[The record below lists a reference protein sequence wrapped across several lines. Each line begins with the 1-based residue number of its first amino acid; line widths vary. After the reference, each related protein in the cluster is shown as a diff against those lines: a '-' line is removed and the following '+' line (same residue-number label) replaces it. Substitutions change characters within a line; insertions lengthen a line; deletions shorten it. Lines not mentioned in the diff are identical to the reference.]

1 MSSLRILLRTL
12 AVLGLSAALIAPASV
27 ARAQPT
33 PAELTKQIEK
43 SSTELER
50 IVESYNKLNEEI
62 KANKATAAKLEAQ
75 IGPLQAQAEQSR
87 ADVAVLAVTAYKSGG
102 LRTTEALLEQGG
114 AGTLTER
121 LGTLDQLTRQR
132 QQTIDGFTA
141 NQRKLIDQKT
151 QLDATLAREAAQ
163 ASQLAAGKKKIEADL
178 KRLYELRRQ
187 AYGRATEAP
196 AKATGAPAK
205 ASSGGT
211 APAISGSA
219 GVAVR
224 YAYGAIGKPYVWGAD
239 GPDGYDCSGLTLA
252 SWRAAG
258 KSLPHNAAMQWDA
271 TARVSR
277 SSLQPGD
284 LVFYSGLGHVAIYVG
299 SGQIIDAPSA
309 GRNVLK
315 RDMNIMSIAGYGR
328 VR

>member
-12 AVLGLSAALIAPASV
+12 AVAGLSAALIAPASV
-27 ARAQPT
+27 ARATPT

-62 KANKATAAKLEAQ
+62 KANKATAATLQ
-75 IGPLQAQAEQSR
+75 TRIGPLQAQTEQSR
-87 ADVAVLAVTAYKSGG
+87 AEVGLLAVTAYKTGG
-102 LRTTEALLEQGG
+102 LRTAQALLEPG
-114 AGTLTER
+114 ASTTLPER
-121 LGTLDQLTRQR
+121 LGALDQLTRQR
-132 QQTIDGFTA
+132 QATINGFTE

-151 QLDATLAREAAQ
+151 RLDATLARQAAQ
-163 ASQLAAGKKKIEADL
+163 AKQLAAGKKKIETDL
-178 KRLYELRRQ
+178 ARLYQLRRQ

-196 AKATGAPAK
+196 TRSTASAPN
-205 ASSGGT
+205 
-211 APAISGSA
+211 ISGSA

-224 YAYGAIGKPYVWGAD
+224 YAYGAIGKPYVYGAD

-252 SWRAAG
+252 AWRAAG

-271 TARVSR
+271 TARISR

-309 GRNVLK
+309 GRNVNK
-315 RDMNIMSIAGYGR
+315 RGIDIMSIAGYGR

>member
-12 AVLGLSAALIAPASV
+12 AVAGLSAVLLAPAAV
-27 ARAQPT
+27 ARAEPT

-50 IVESYNKLNEEI
+50 IVESYNKLSEEI
-62 KANKATAAKLEAQ
+62 KANQKTVAALQVK

-87 ADVAVLAVTAYKSGG
+87 ADVGAMAATAYKTGK
-102 LRTTEALLEQGG
+102 LRTAEALLLPGG
-114 AGTLTER
+114 SGAMMER

-132 QQTIDGFTA
+132 QETIAGFTSD
-141 NQRKLIDQKT
+141 QRKLIDQKT
-151 QLDATLAREAAQ
+151 RLDATLARQAAQ
-163 ASQLAAGKKKIEADL
+163 AKQLTIGKQKIETDL

-196 AKATGAPAK
+196 PPRAK
-205 ASSGGT
+205 SSAGS

-219 GVAVR
+219 GTAVR
-224 YAYGAIGKPYVWGAD
+224 YAYGAVGKPYVWGAD

-271 TARVSR
+271 TSRVSR

-284 LVFYSGLGHVAIYVG
+284 LVFYSGLGHVALYVG
-299 SGQIIDAPSA
+299 GGQIIDAPSA
-309 GRNVLK
+309 GRNVSK
-315 RDMNIMSIAGYGR
+315 RGMDIMPIAGYGR

>member
-1 MSSLRILLRTL
+1 MSSLRMLLRAL
-12 AVLGLSAALIAPASV
+12 AVAGLSAALIAPASV
-27 ARAQPT
+27 ARATPT

-62 KANKATAAKLEAQ
+62 KANKATAATLQ
-75 IGPLQAQAEQSR
+75 TRIGPLQAQTEQSR
-87 ADVAVLAVTAYKSGG
+87 AEVGLLAVTAYKTGG
-102 LRTTEALLEQGG
+102 LRTAQALLEPG
-114 AGTLTER
+114 ASTTLPER
-121 LGTLDQLTRQR
+121 LGALDQLTRQR
-132 QQTIDGFTA
+132 QATINGFTE

-151 QLDATLAREAAQ
+151 RLDATLARQAAQ
-163 ASQLAAGKKKIEADL
+163 AKQLAAGKKKIETDL
-178 KRLYELRRQ
+178 ARLYQLRRQ

-196 AKATGAPAK
+196 TRSTASAPN
-205 ASSGGT
+205 
-211 APAISGSA
+211 ISGSA

-224 YAYGAIGKPYVWGAD
+224 YAYGAIGKPYVYGAD

-252 SWRAAG
+252 AWRAAG

-271 TARVSR
+271 TARISR

-309 GRNVLK
+309 GRNVNK
-315 RDMNIMSIAGYGR
+315 RGIDIMSIAGYGR

>member
-1 MSSLRILLRTL
+1 MSSLRILLRSL
-12 AVLGLSAALIAPASV
+12 AVAGLSAVLIAPASV

-33 PAELTKQIEK
+33 PAELTKQIDK

-50 IVESYNKLNEEI
+50 IVESYNKLSEEI
-62 KANKATAAKLEAQ
+62 KANKATAATLQAK

-87 ADVAVLAVTAYKSGG
+87 ADVGVLATTAYKTGG
-102 LRTTEALLEQGG
+102 LRTAQALLDPGG
-114 AGTLTER
+114 STSLPER
-121 LGTLDQLTRQR
+121 LGALDQLSRQH

-141 NQRKLIDQKT
+141 SQRRLIDQKT
-151 QLDATLAREAAQ
+151 RLDTTLARQAAQ
-163 ASQLAAGKKKIEADL
+163 AKQLAAGKKKIEADL
-178 KRLYELRRQ
+178 SRLYELRRQ

-196 AKATGAPAK
+196 
-205 ASSGGT
+205 SSSSSAGNP
-211 APAISGSA
+211 PAISGSA

-224 YAYGAIGKPYVWGAD
+224 YAYGAVGKPYGYGDD
-239 GPDGYDCSGLTLA
+239 GPDSYDCSGLTLA
-252 SWRAAG
+252 AWRAAG

-271 TARVSR
+271 TARISR
-277 SSLQPGD
+277 GSLKPGD

-309 GRNVLK
+309 GRNVSK
-315 RDMNIMSIAGYGR
+315 RDMDIMSIAGYGR

>member
-1 MSSLRILLRTL
+1 MSSLRILLRSL
-12 AVLGLSAALIAPASV
+12 AVAGLSAALLAPASV
-27 ARAQPT
+27 ARAEPT

-62 KANKATAAKLEAQ
+62 KANKATAATLQAK
-75 IGPLQAQAEQSR
+75 IGPLQEQAERSR
-87 ADVAVLAVTAYKSGG
+87 ADVAALAATAYKTGG
-102 LRTTEALLEQGG
+102 MRTARALLEPGG
-114 AGTLTER
+114 AATLPDR

-132 QQTIDGFTA
+132 QQTIDGFTDS
-141 NQRKLIDQKT
+141 QRRLIDQKT
-151 QLDATLAREAAQ
+151 RLDATLAREAAQ
-163 ASQLAAGKKKIEADL
+163 AKQLVAGKKKIEADL
-178 KRLYELRRQ
+178 ARLYELRRQ

-196 AKATGAPAK
+196 AK
-205 ASSGGT
+205 SSSAGS

-252 SWRAAG
+252 AWRAAG

-271 TARVSR
+271 TSRISR
-277 SSLQPGD
+277 SSLQAGD
-284 LVFYSGLGHVAIYVG
+284 LVFYSGLGHVALYVG
-299 SGQIIDAPSA
+299 GGQVIDAPSA
-309 GRNVLK
+309 GRNVSK
-315 RDMNIMSIAGYGR
+315 RDMNMMTIAGYGR

>member
-1 MSSLRILLRTL
+1 MSSLRILLRSL
-12 AVLGLSAALIAPASV
+12 AVAGLSAALLAPASV
-27 ARAQPT
+27 ARAEPT

-62 KANKATAAKLEAQ
+62 KANKATAATLQAK
-75 IGPLQAQAEQSR
+75 IGPLQEQAERSR
-87 ADVAVLAVTAYKSGG
+87 ADVAALAATAYKTGG
-102 LRTTEALLEQGG
+102 MRTARALLEPGG
-114 AGTLTER
+114 AATLPDR

-132 QQTIDGFTA
+132 QQTIAGFTDS
-141 NQRKLIDQKT
+141 QRRLIDQKT
-151 QLDATLAREAAQ
+151 RLDATLAREAAQ
-163 ASQLAAGKKKIEADL
+163 AKQLIAGKKKIEADL
-178 KRLYELRRQ
+178 ARLYELRRQ

-196 AKATGAPAK
+196 AK
-205 ASSGGT
+205 SSSAGS

-252 SWRAAG
+252 AWRAAG

-271 TARVSR
+271 TSRISR
-277 SSLQPGD
+277 SSLQAGD
-284 LVFYSGLGHVAIYVG
+284 LVFYSGLGHVALYVG
-299 SGQIIDAPSA
+299 SGQVIDAPSA

-315 RDMNIMSIAGYGR
+315 RDMNMMTIAGYGR

>member
-1 MSSLRILLRTL
+1 MSSLRILLRSL
-12 AVLGLSAALIAPASV
+12 AVAGLSAALLAPASV
-27 ARAQPT
+27 ARAEPT

-62 KANKATAAKLEAQ
+62 KANKATAATLQAR
-75 IGPLQAQAEQSR
+75 IGPLQEQAERSR
-87 ADVAVLAVTAYKSGG
+87 ADVGVLAATAYKTGG
-102 LRTTEALLEQGG
+102 MRTVQALLEPGG
-114 AGTLTER
+114 PATLPDR

-132 QQTIDGFTA
+132 QQTIAGFTDS
-141 NQRKLIDQKT
+141 QRKLIDQKT
-151 QLDATLAREAAQ
+151 RLDATLAREAAQ
-163 ASQLAAGKKKIEADL
+163 AKQLVAGKKKIEADL
-178 KRLYELRRQ
+178 ARLYELRRQ

-196 AKATGAPAK
+196 AR
-205 ASSGGT
+205 SSSAGS

-239 GPDGYDCSGLTLA
+239 GPSGYDCSGLTLA
-252 SWRAAG
+252 AWRAAG

-271 TARVSR
+271 TSRISR

-284 LVFYSGLGHVAIYVG
+284 LVFYSGLGHVALYVG
-299 SGQIIDAPSA
+299 GGQVIDAPSA
-309 GRNVLK
+309 GRNVSK
-315 RDMNIMSIAGYGR
+315 RGMNMMTIQGYGR

>member
-1 MSSLRILLRTL
+1 MSSLRILLRSL
-12 AVLGLSAALIAPASV
+12 AVAGLSAALLAPASV
-27 ARAQPT
+27 ARAEPT

-62 KANKATAAKLEAQ
+62 KANKATAATLQAK
-75 IGPLQAQAEQSR
+75 IGPLQEQAERSR
-87 ADVAVLAVTAYKSGG
+87 ADVAALAATAYKTGG
-102 LRTTEALLEQGG
+102 MRTARALLEPGG
-114 AGTLTER
+114 AATLPDR

-132 QQTIDGFTA
+132 QQTITGFTDS
-141 NQRKLIDQKT
+141 QRRLIDQKT
-151 QLDATLAREAAQ
+151 RLDATLAREAAQ
-163 ASQLAAGKKKIEADL
+163 AKQLVAGKKKIEADL
-178 KRLYELRRQ
+178 ARLYELRRQ

-196 AKATGAPAK
+196 TK
-205 ASSGGT
+205 SSSAGS

-252 SWRAAG
+252 AWRAAG

-271 TARVSR
+271 TSRISR
-277 SSLQPGD
+277 SSLQAGD
-284 LVFYSGLGHVAIYVG
+284 LVFYSGLGHVALYVG
-299 SGQIIDAPSA
+299 GGQVIDAPSA
-309 GRNVLK
+309 GRNVSK
-315 RDMNIMSIAGYGR
+315 RGMNMMTIQGYGR

>member
-1 MSSLRILLRTL
+1 MSSLRILLRSL
-12 AVLGLSAALIAPASV
+12 AVAGLSAALLAPASV
-27 ARAQPT
+27 ARAEPT

-62 KANKATAAKLEAQ
+62 KANKATAATLQAK
-75 IGPLQAQAEQSR
+75 IGPLQEQAERSR
-87 ADVAVLAVTAYKSGG
+87 ADVAALAATAYKTGG
-102 LRTTEALLEQGG
+102 MRTARALLEPGG
-114 AGTLTER
+114 AATLPDR

-132 QQTIDGFTA
+132 QQTIAGFTDS
-141 NQRKLIDQKT
+141 QRRLIDQKT
-151 QLDATLAREAAQ
+151 RLDATLAREAAQ
-163 ASQLAAGKKKIEADL
+163 AKQLIAGKKKIEADL
-178 KRLYELRRQ
+178 ARLYELRRQ

-196 AKATGAPAK
+196 AK
-205 ASSGGT
+205 SSSAGS

-252 SWRAAG
+252 AWRAAG

-271 TARVSR
+271 TSRISR
-277 SSLQPGD
+277 SSLQAGD
-284 LVFYSGLGHVAIYVG
+284 LVFYSGLGHVALYVG
-299 SGQIIDAPSA
+299 GGQVIDAPSA
-309 GRNVLK
+309 GRNVSK
-315 RDMNIMSIAGYGR
+315 RDMNMMTIQGYGR

>member
-1 MSSLRILLRTL
+1 MSSLRMLLRAL
-12 AVLGLSAALIAPASV
+12 AVAGLSAALIAPASV
-27 ARAQPT
+27 ARATPT

-62 KANKATAAKLEAQ
+62 KANKATAATLQ
-75 IGPLQAQAEQSR
+75 TRIGPLQAQTEQSR
-87 ADVAVLAVTAYKSGG
+87 AEVGLLAATAYKTGG
-102 LRTTEALLEQGG
+102 LRTAQALLEPG
-114 AGTLTER
+114 ASTTLPER
-121 LGTLDQLTRQR
+121 LGALDQLSRQR
-132 QQTIDGFTA
+132 QATINGFTE
-141 NQRKLIDQKT
+141 NQRQLIDQKT
-151 QLDATLAREAAQ
+151 RLDATLARQAAQ
-163 ASQLAAGKKKIEADL
+163 AKQLAAGKKKIEADL
-178 KRLYELRRQ
+178 ARLYQLRRQ

-196 AKATGAPAK
+196 TRSTASAPN
-205 ASSGGT
+205 
-211 APAISGSA
+211 ISGSA

-224 YAYGAIGKPYVWGAD
+224 YAYGAIGKPYVYGAD

-252 SWRAAG
+252 AWRAAG

-271 TARVSR
+271 TARISR

-309 GRNVLK
+309 GRNVNK
-315 RDMNIMSIAGYGR
+315 RGMDIMSIQGYGR